1 MENFG
6 LLKFLKSPYPAGRE
20 TPPKPP
26 PGNALKNPSG
36 NALKN
41 PLGNGEKT
49 PENTEKNV
57 EKNVENKV
65 KNAGNTIK
73 NGEIYLDFMEKQ
85 RNLSNKIGKK

>member
-26 PGNALKNPSG
+26 PGN
-36 NALKN
+36 
-41 PLGNGEKT
+41 GEKT
-49 PENTEKNV
+49 PKNAEKNG
-57 EKNVENKV
+57 ENKV

>member
-20 TPPKPP
+20 KPPGPP
-26 PGNALKNPSG
+26 PGNALKNP
-36 NALKN
+36 
-41 PLGNGEKT
+41 PGNGEKT
-49 PENTEKNV
+49 RENTG
-57 EKNVENKV
+57 KNVENKV
-65 KNAGNTIK
+65 KNVENKVKNTGNTIK

>member
-26 PGNALKNPSG
+26 PGN
-36 NALKN
+36 
-41 PLGNGEKT
+41 GEKT
-49 PENTEKNV
+49 PENAEKNGENKV
-57 EKNVENKV
+57 KNVENKV

>member
-20 TPPKPP
+20 TPPGPP
-26 PGNALKNPSG
+26 PGNALKNP
-36 NALKN
+36 
-41 PLGNGEKT
+41 
-49 PENTEKNV
+49 PENG

>member
-20 TPPKPP
+20 TPPGPP
-26 PGNALKNPSG
+26 PGNALKNP
-36 NALKN
+36 
-41 PLGNGEKT
+41 PGNGEKT
-49 PENTEKNV
+49 PENT

>member
-20 TPPKPP
+20 TPP
-26 PGNALKNPSG
+26 GNALKNP
-36 NALKN
+36 
-41 PLGNGEKT
+41 PGNGEKT
-49 PENTEKNV
+49 PESA

>member
-20 TPPKPP
+20 TPPGPP

-36 NALKN
+36 N
-41 PLGNGEKT
+41 GEKT
-49 PENTEKNV
+49 PENA

-65 KNAGNTIK
+65 KTPEIQSKTAKFTSILWKNNAI
-73 NGEIYLDFMEKQ
+73 
-85 RNLSNKIGKK
+85 

>member
-26 PGNALKNPSG
+26 PGN
-36 NALKN
+36 
-41 PLGNGEKT
+41 GEKT
-49 PENTEKNV
+49 PKIAEKNG
-57 EKNVENKV
+57 ENKV

>member
-20 TPPKPP
+20 TPPEPP

-36 NALKN
+36 N
-41 PLGNGEKT
+41 G
-49 PENTEKNV
+49 

>member
-20 TPPKPP
+20 TPPEPPPGTP
-26 PGNALKNPSG
+26 PGNALKNP
-36 NALKN
+36 
-41 PLGNGEKT
+41 PGNGEKT
-49 PENTEKNV
+49 PENAE
-57 EKNVENKV
+57 

>member
-20 TPPKPP
+20 TPPEPP
-26 PGNALKNPSG
+26 PGNALKNPPG

-41 PLGNGEKT
+41 PPGNG
-49 PENTEKNV
+49 

-65 KNAGNTIK
+65 KNAENTIK

>member
-20 TPPKPP
+20 TPPSPP
-26 PGNALKNPSG
+26 S
-36 NALKN
+36 
-41 PLGNGEKT
+41 GNGEKT
-49 PENTEKNV
+49 PENA

>member
-20 TPPKPP
+20 TPPEPP
-26 PGNALKNPSG
+26 PGNALKNP
-36 NALKN
+36 
-41 PLGNGEKT
+41 PGNG
-49 PENTEKNV
+49 

-65 KNAGNTIK
+65 KNTGNTIK

>member
-20 TPPKPP
+20 TPPEPP
-26 PGNALKNPSG
+26 PGNALKNPPG
-36 NALKN
+36 ND
-41 PLGNGEKT
+41 EKT
-49 PENTEKNV
+49 PENAEKNG
-57 EKNVENKV
+57 ENKV
-65 KNAGNTIK
+65 K

>member
-20 TPPKPP
+20 TPPGTP
-26 PGNALKNPSG
+26 PGNALKNP
-36 NALKN
+36 
-41 PLGNGEKT
+41 PGNGEKT
-49 PENTEKNV
+49 PENN
-57 EKNVENKV
+57 V

>member
-20 TPPKPP
+20 TPPEPSH
-26 PGNALKNPSG
+26 GNALKNP
-36 NALKN
+36 
-41 PLGNGEKT
+41 PGNG
-49 PENTEKNV
+49 

>member
-20 TPPKPP
+20 TPPEPP
-26 PGNALKNPSG
+26 PGNALKNP
-36 NALKN
+36 
-41 PLGNGEKT
+41 PGNGEKT
-49 PENTEKNV
+49 PENAEKTPENA

-85 RNLSNKIGKK
+85 RNLSNKIGKT

>member
-20 TPPKPP
+20 TPPEPPLGNALKNP
-26 PGNALKNPSG
+26 PGNALKNP
-36 NALKN
+36 
-41 PLGNGEKT
+41 PGNGEKT
-49 PENTEKNV
+49 PENA

>member
-20 TPPKPP
+20 TPPGPP
-26 PGNALKNPSG
+26 HGNALKNP
-36 NALKN
+36 
-41 PLGNGEKT
+41 PGNGEKT
-49 PENTEKNV
+49 PENDEKNV
-57 EKNVENKV
+57 ENKVKNVENKV

-73 NGEIYLDFMEKQ
+73 NGEIYLDFIEKQ

>member
-20 TPPKPP
+20 TPPETP
-26 PGNALKNPSG
+26 PGNALKNP
-36 NALKN
+36 
-41 PLGNGEKT
+41 PGNG
-49 PENTEKNV
+49 

>member
-20 TPPKPP
+20 TPPE
-26 PGNALKNPSG
+26 PS
-36 NALKN
+36 
-41 PLGNGEKT
+41 PGNGEKT
-49 PENTEKNV
+49 PENAEKNG
-57 EKNVENKV
+57 ENKV
-65 KNAGNTIK
+65 KKAGNTIK

>member
-20 TPPKPP
+20 TPPGPP
-26 PGNALKNPSG
+26 S
-36 NALKN
+36 
-41 PLGNGEKT
+41 GNGEKT
-49 PENTEKNV
+49 PEND